1 MRVLV
6 LNSGSSSLKFRLC
19 DVSLPRSSDHQIN
32 QSSNVASQ
40 TSTLQTLIA
49 GSISRIGQRAT
60 LQIFGNAATAER
72 DIRGH
77 EDAVRWV
84 FDQFD
89 KASVEAVGHR
99 VVHGG
104 DRFSQPVRVT
114 DAVIAELE
122 RLNELAPLH
131 NPPGLAVIRVSRSL
145 LTAEVPMVAV
155 FDTAFHAAMPATGST
170 YAIPTDL
177 AGRHRIRRLAFTAS
191 PMPCSP
197 RVMLRLPA
205 IRSTR

>member
-40 TSTLQTLIA
+40 TLTLQTLRA
-49 GSISRIGQRAT
+49 GSITRIGQRAA

-72 DIRGH
+72 DICGH

-84 FDQFD
+84 FEQFD

-104 DRFSQPVRVT
+104 DRFSQ
-114 DAVIAELE
+114 A
-122 RLNELAPLH
+122 
-131 NPPGLAVIRVSRSL
+131 
-145 LTAEVPMVAV
+145 VAV
-155 FDTAFHAAMPATGST
+155 QFHAAS
-170 YAIPTDL
+170 D
-177 AGRHRIRRLAFTAS
+177 
-191 PMPCSP
+191 
-197 RVMLRLPA
+197 LPA
-205 IRSTR
+205 EDPADPIIHTWVKPQPERIAA